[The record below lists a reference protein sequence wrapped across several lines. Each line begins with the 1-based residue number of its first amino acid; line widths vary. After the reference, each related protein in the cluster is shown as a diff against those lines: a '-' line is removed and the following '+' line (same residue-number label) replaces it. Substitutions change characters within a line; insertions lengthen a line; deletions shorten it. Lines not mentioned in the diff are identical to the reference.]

1 MQQRQFIGGIASLER
16 YGLAARRQGART
28 VATIGSFDGVHL
40 GHQHI
45 LERVVARAK
54 RDNLQSAVVI
64 FEPQPHEFFAK
75 TLMRPRLMR
84 LREKVSALFGAGVDK
99 VLCLRFNA
107 ALRELTADAFIQK
120 VLVQGLDVAHLD
132 IGDDFRFGCDRK
144 GDFQLLVSEG
154 QKHDFTVANSA
165 TFLLNSDRVSSTRIR
180 EVLGNNDFSLA
191 ALLLG
196 KPYAISGRVIYG
208 RQLGRT
214 INVPTA
220 NVGLGRYPAAV
231 KGVYAVQ
238 IQLPDCSSHVCN
250 DHTSNNVANRI
261 DSNTDTDSRTDSNLF
276 WGVANVGVKPTLG
289 GKDRP
294 VLEVHIFDYKGDL
307 YGHTIKV
314 VFLQFIREE
323 KKFASFEAL
332 KKQIQQDCTAAKHI
346 INSIKNDTNQQNPN
360 FLLAH

>member
-1 MQQRQFIGGIASLER
+1 MQQRQFIGGIASLQR
-16 YGLAARRQGART
+16 YGLASQRRT

-54 RDNLQSAVVI
+54 RDNLHSAVVI

-75 TLMRPRLMR
+75 TSMRPRLMR
-84 LREKVSALFGAGVDK
+84 LREKVSALFDAGVDK
-99 VLCLRFNA
+99 VVCLRFNA
-107 ALRELTADAFIQK
+107 ALRGLTADAFIQE
-120 VLVQGLDVAHLD
+120 VLVKGLAIAHLD

-144 GDFQLLVSEG
+144 GDFQLLTNAG
-154 QKHDFTVANSA
+154 QQNDFTVANSA
-165 TFLLNSDRVSSTRIR
+165 TLLLNSDRVSSTRIR
-180 EVLGNNDFSLA
+180 EVLENNDFALA
-191 ALLLG
+191 SSLLG
-196 KPYAISGRVIYG
+196 RPYAITGRVIYG

-238 IQLPDCSSHVCN
+238 VQLPSPVNHKADK
-250 DHTSNNVANRI
+250 
-261 DSNTDTDSRTDSNLF
+261 LL
-276 WGVANVGVKPTLG
+276 WGVANVGVKPTLDE
-289 GKDRP
+289 KDRP
-294 VLEVHIFDYKGDL
+294 VLEVHIFDYQGDL
-307 YGHTIKV
+307 YGQMIKV

-332 KKQIQQDCTAAKHI
+332 KAQIQQDCSAAKNV
-346 INSIKNDTNQQNPN
+346 INAIKKIVNEQSPIC
-360 FLLAH
+360 